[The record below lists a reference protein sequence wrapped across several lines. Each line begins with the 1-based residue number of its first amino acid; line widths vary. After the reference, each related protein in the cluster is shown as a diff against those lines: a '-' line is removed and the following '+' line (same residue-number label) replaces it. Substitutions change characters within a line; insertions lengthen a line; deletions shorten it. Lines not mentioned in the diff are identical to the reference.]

1 MAEVKVTND
10 NFEAE
15 VIKSDIPVL
24 VDFWAEWCGPC
35 KMLGPVLTK
44 IAEENEGKIKVCK
57 VNVDDESELARSFGI
72 RSIPTVLAYKNGE
85 IVDKSIGY
93 VDEAALLALFD

>member
-1 MAEVKVTND
+1 MAEIKVTSD

-24 VDFWAEWCGPC
+24 VDFWADWCGPC
-35 KMLGPVLTK
+35 KMLGPVLSE

-57 VNVDDESELARSFGI
+57 VNVDDEGELARSFGI
-72 RSIPTVLAYKNGE
+72 RSIPTVLAYRNGE

-93 VDEAALLALFD
+93 CDKAELLALFD

>member
-1 MAEVKVTND
+1 MAEVTVTGT

-15 VIKSDIPVL
+15 VVNSDIPVL

-35 KMLGPVLTK
+35 KMLGPVLAE

-57 VNVDDESELARSFGI
+57 VNVDDESELAKSFGI
-72 RSIPTVLAYKNGE
+72 RSIPTVLAYKGGE
-85 IVDKSIGY
+85 LVNKSVGFCDKA
-93 VDEAALLALFD
+93 DLLALFD